1 MDIEAGTEE
10 ARTIDEDKCM
20 SKGADAEIDT
30 PWIWTLALPEIWAEL
45 ADTTELLT
53 AWEEALTGVLE
64 ACIEEDPI
72 GVLEA
77 RTEEE
82 PTGVLDARTDDGTM
96 KLDARTDETTELEA
110 RTEET
115 TELDART
122 DDEMAE
128 LEARTDEADREATL
142 EVLDMETEAELETDF
157 FENVLN
163 EPICQYFLQDSM
175 GLRVSPVMS
184 SVCMGQLEAA

>member
-1 MDIEAGTEE
+1 
-10 ARTIDEDKCM
+10 
-20 SKGADAEIDT
+20 
-30 PWIWTLALPEIWAEL
+30 
-45 ADTTELLT
+45 
-53 AWEEALTGVLE
+53 
-64 ACIEEDPI
+64 
-72 GVLEA
+72 VLEA

-96 KLDARTDETTELEA
+96 ELDARTDETTELE
-110 RTEET
+110 
-115 TELDART
+115 ART

-157 FENVLN
+157 FEKVLN
-163 EPICQYFLQDSM
+163 EPICQYWSTKALGFLATYFLQDSM

>member
-10 ARTIDEDKCM
+10 ARAIDEDKCI
-20 SKGADAEIDT
+20 SKAEAETDT
-30 PWIWTLALPEIWAEL
+30 PWICTLALPEMWAEL

-64 ACIEEDPI
+64 ACTEEEPA

-77 RTEEE
+77 C
-82 PTGVLDARTDDGTM
+82 TDDG
-96 KLDARTDETTELEA
+96 TTELEA
-110 RTEET
+110 RTDET

-163 EPICQYFLQDSM
+163 ELICQY
-175 GLRVSPVMS
+175 
-184 SVCMGQLEAA
+184 